1 MKNKRVYNNLFDSI
15 CITILF
21 FIYLAV
27 YLIVLNNGVINHN
40 EQTNSTILFILSTIV
55 FGIGIIFITFYII
68 KFCYGYWILL
78 DDSIIYKTPF
88 SKKTIIK
95 FIEIEKVEKKIIPA
109 FILGTYKSE
118 AYIIQ
123 SNDKK
128 IVILIKEHE
137 KYVELDYALSKFQN
151 KK

>member
-88 SKKTIIK
+88 SKK
-95 FIEIEKVEKKIIPA
+95 
-109 FILGTYKSE
+109 
-118 AYIIQ
+118 Q
-123 SNDKK
+123 
-128 IVILIKEHE
+128 
-137 KYVELDYALSKFQN
+137 
-151 KK
+151 